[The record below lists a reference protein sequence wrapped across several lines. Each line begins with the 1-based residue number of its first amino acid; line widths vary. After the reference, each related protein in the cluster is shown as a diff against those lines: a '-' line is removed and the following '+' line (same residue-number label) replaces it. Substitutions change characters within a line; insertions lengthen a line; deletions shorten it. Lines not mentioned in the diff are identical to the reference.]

1 MANSVGQEETLSVG
15 EIKKRDFRDELKKDQ
30 GWYRKWK
37 IWLGLLWNV
46 GTILIISLGAISSF
60 LVLAGT
66 AETQIGKYLVAS
78 LTSISA
84 VITAALSQFRVR
96 DLWQLRENGR
106 LEMMELLDAL
116 RLVDIS
122 DPAKA
127 EQALAPLRA
136 RRRELTRQQAQS
148 FFSTTNPVAAP
159 NNPK

>member
-1 MANSVGQEETLSVG
+1 MTNLTELGETLSGG
-15 EIKKRDFRDELKKDQ
+15 EIKKRDFRNDLKKDL
-30 GWYRKWK
+30 GWYQKWK
-37 IWLGLLWNV
+37 IWLGLIWNL

-60 LVLAGT
+60 LVLAAPDNDHFT
-66 AETQIGKYLVAS
+66 KYFAAS
-78 LTSISA
+78 LTSTSA
-84 VITAALSQFRVR
+84 LITAALSQFRVR

-106 LEMMELLDAL
+106 LETMELLDAL
-116 RLVDIS
+116 RLVDVS

-159 NNPK
+159 TNPK